1 MLLSKLIQ
9 LRVLKWS
16 SIDNTKMIIYNSI
29 LVELKIVI
37 NVNIKII
44 NQVMR
49 TYKNNPKQQK

>member
-1 MLLSKLIQ
+1 MLQSKLIQ